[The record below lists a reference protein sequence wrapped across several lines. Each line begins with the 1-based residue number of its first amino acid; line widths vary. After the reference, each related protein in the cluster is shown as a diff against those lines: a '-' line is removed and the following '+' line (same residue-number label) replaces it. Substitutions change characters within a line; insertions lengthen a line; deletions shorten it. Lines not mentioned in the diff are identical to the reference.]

1 MSFNSIPS
9 ALIARYRSGAFFT
22 DALTLYPNEIFSA
35 QKPKPS
41 VTVAWASVFVIP
53 ATTAPL
59 SIRDSDEMAGVFQI
73 DLNYPINSGVGG
85 AQAKADAIR
94 AHFKRGTVLSGVEIG
109 TVSVAILGPV
119 DGWYRVA
126 VSIAYRSFV
135 AV

>member
-22 DALTLYPNEIFSA
+22 DALTAYPNATFT
-35 QKPKPS
+35 KPAPS
-41 VTVAWASVFVIP
+41 FAWASVFVIP

-73 DLNYPINSGVGG
+73 DLNYPINSGAG
-85 AQAKADAIR
+85 AIQAKADAIR
-94 AHFKRGTVLSGVEIG
+94 AHLKRGTVLSGVELG
-109 TVSVAILGPV
+109 TVSVANLGPV
-119 DGWYRVA
+119 DGWYRVV
-126 VSIAYRSFV
+126 VSVAWRAFV

>member
-22 DALTLYPNEIFSA
+22 DALTAYPNAMF
-35 QKPKPS
+35 PKPAPS
-41 VTVAWASVFVIP
+41 VAWASVFVIP

-73 DLNYPINSGVGG
+73 DLNYPINSGSGA

-94 AHFKRGTVLSGVEIG
+94 AHFKRGTVLSGVELG
-109 TVSVAILGPV
+109 TVSVANLGPV

-126 VSIAYRSFV
+126 VSINYRSF
-135 AV
+135 APT

>member
-9 ALIARYRSGAFFT
+9 ALIARYRSGASFT
-22 DALTLYPNEIFSA
+22 DALTAYPNAAFT
-35 QKPKPS
+35 KPTAS
-41 VTVAWASVFVIP
+41 TAWASVFVIP

-73 DLNYPINSGVGG
+73 DLNYPINSGAG
-85 AQAKADAIR
+85 AIQAKADAIR
-94 AHFKRGTVLSGVEIG
+94 AHFKRGTVLSGVELG
-109 TVSVAILGPV
+109 TVSVANLGPV

>member
-22 DALTLYPNEIFSA
+22 DALTAYPNAAFT
-35 QKPKPS
+35 KPGPS
-41 VTVAWASVFVIP
+41 VAWASVFVIP
-53 ATTAPL
+53 ATAAAL

-73 DLNYPINSGVGG
+73 DLNYPLNGG
-85 AQAKADAIR
+85 AGAVQAKADAIR
-94 AHFKRGTVLSGVEIG
+94 AHFKRGTVLTGVEVG
-109 TVSVAILGPV
+109 AVSIANLGPV
-119 DGWYRVA
+119 DGWYRVV

>member
-22 DALTLYPNEIFSA
+22 DALTAYPNAAFT
-35 QKPKPS
+35 KPGPS
-41 VTVAWASVFVIP
+41 VAWSSVFVIP
-53 ATTAPL
+53 ATTAAL

-73 DLNYPINSGVGG
+73 DLNYPLNGG
-85 AQAKADAIR
+85 AGAVQAKADAIR
-94 AHFKRGTVLSGVEIG
+94 AHFKRGTILTGVEVG
-109 TVSVAILGPV
+109 AVSIANLGPV

-126 VSIAYRSFV
+126 VSINYRSFV

>member
-22 DALTLYPNEIFSA
+22 DALTAYPNAAFT
-35 QKPKPS
+35 KPAPS
-41 VTVAWASVFVIP
+41 VAWASVFVIP

-73 DLNYPINSGVGG
+73 DLNYPINSGAGA

-94 AHFKRGTVLSGVEIG
+94 AHFKRGTVLSGVELG
-109 TVSVAILGPV
+109 TVSVANLGPV
-119 DGWYRVA
+119 DGWFRVA
-126 VSIAYRSFV
+126 VSINYRSFV

>member
-22 DALTLYPNEIFSA
+22 DALTAYPNAAFT
-35 QKPKPS
+35 KPTAS
-41 VTVAWASVFVIP
+41 TAWASVFVIT

-73 DLNYPINSGVGG
+73 DLNYPVNGG
-85 AQAKADAIR
+85 AGAVQAKADAIR
-94 AHFKRGTVLSGVEIG
+94 AHFKRGTVLSGVEVG
-109 TVSVAILGPV
+109 TVSVANLGPV
-119 DGWYRVA
+119 DGWFRVVASVSYRA
-126 VSIAYRSFV
+126 FV

>member
-22 DALTLYPNEIFSA
+22 DALTAYPNAAFT
-35 QKPKPS
+35 KPAPS
-41 VTVAWASVFVIP
+41 IAWASVFVIP
-53 ATTAPL
+53 ATTAAL

-73 DLNYPINSGVGG
+73 DLNYPLNGG
-85 AQAKADAIR
+85 AGAVQAKADAIR
-94 AHFKRGTVLSGVEIG
+94 AHFKRGTVLTGVEVGAASI
-109 TVSVAILGPV
+109 ANLGPV

>member
-22 DALTLYPNEIFSA
+22 DALTAYPNATFT
-35 QKPKPS
+35 KPAPS
-41 VTVAWASVFVIP
+41 VAWASVFVIP

-59 SIRDSDEMAGVFQI
+59 SIRDSDEMAGVFQV
-73 DLNYPINSGVGG
+73 DLNYPINSGAGG

-94 AHFKRGTVLSGVEIG
+94 AHFKRGTALSGVELG
-109 TVSVAILGPV
+109 AVSAANLGPV

>member
-22 DALTLYPNEIFSA
+22 DALTAYPNATFT
-35 QKPKPS
+35 KPTAS
-41 VTVAWASVFVIP
+41 TAWASVFVIP

-59 SIRDSDEMAGVFQI
+59 SIRDSDEMSGVFQI
-73 DLNYPINSGVGG
+73 DLNYPINSGAGG

-94 AHFKRGTVLSGVEIG
+94 SHFKRGTVLSGVELG
-109 TVSVAILGPV
+109 TVSVATLGPV

-126 VSIAYRSFV
+126 MSINYRSFSQT
-135 AV
+135 

>member
-22 DALTLYPNEIFSA
+22 DALTAYPNAAFT
-35 QKPKPS
+35 KPS
-41 VTVAWASVFVIP
+41 PSVAWASVFVIP
-53 ATTAPL
+53 ATAAAL

-73 DLNYPINSGVGG
+73 DLNYPLNGG
-85 AQAKADAIR
+85 AGAVQAKADAIR
-94 AHFKRGTVLSGVEIG
+94 AYFKRGTVLTGVEVG
-109 TVSVAILGPV
+109 AVSIANLGPV

>member
-22 DALTLYPNEIFSA
+22 DALTAYPNATFT
-35 QKPKPS
+35 KPTAS
-41 VTVAWASVFVIP
+41 VAWASVFVIP

-73 DLNYPINSGVGG
+73 DLNYPINSGAGG

-94 AHFKRGTVLSGVEIG
+94 AHFKRGTVLSGVELG
-109 TVSVAILGPV
+109 TVSVANLGPV
-119 DGWYRVA
+119 DGWFRVA
-126 VSIAYRSFV
+126 VSINYRSF
-135 AV
+135 APT

>member
-22 DALTLYPNEIFSA
+22 DALTAYPNAAFT
-35 QKPKPS
+35 KPAPA
-41 VTVAWASVFVIP
+41 VAWASVFVIP
-53 ATTAPL
+53 AATAAL

-73 DLNYPINSGVGG
+73 DLNYPLNGG
-85 AQAKADAIR
+85 AGAVQAKADAIR
-94 AHFKRGTVLSGVEIG
+94 AHFKRGTVLTGVEVG
-109 TVSVAILGPV
+109 SVSIANLGPV

-126 VSIAYRSFV
+126 VSIAYRAFV